1 MMAIFLSGFNHEKGG
16 DFMKVLVATD
26 GSEHSMKAIQRGL
39 ELAEQGAEV
48 TLMSVAYYAKDGFDT
63 MPFNIQDKLEDEA
76 KAALAQGKAV
86 FDAKG
91 IKVET
96 IMEAGLV
103 PANNII
109 RRATDG
115 KYDRVVMGSTGKTG
129 LGLALMGSTAA
140 KVVAHAPCE
149 VTIVR

>member
-1 MMAIFLSGFNHEKGG
+1 
-16 DFMKVLVATD
+16 MKVLVATD
-26 GSEHSMKAIQRGL
+26 GSEHAMKAVQRGL

-48 TLMSVAYYAKDGFDT
+48 TLMAVAYYYQDGFDS
-63 MPFNIQDKLEDEA
+63 MPFNIQGKLEDEA
-76 KAALAQGKAV
+76 KTALAQGKAV
-86 FDAKG
+86 FDAKN

-96 IMEAGLV
+96 VMEAGLV

-109 RRATDG
+109 RRATEG
-115 KYDRVVMGSTGKTG
+115 KFDRLIMGSAGKTG
-129 LGLALMGSTAA
+129 LNLALMGSTAA

>member
-1 MMAIFLSGFNHEKGG
+1 
-16 DFMKVLVATD
+16 MKVLVATD
-26 GSEHSMKAIQRGL
+26 GSEQAMKAVQRGL
-39 ELAEQGAEV
+39 EMAEQGAEV
-48 TLMSVAYYAKDGFDT
+48 SLMSVAYYADMDATF
-63 MPFNIQDKLEDEA
+63 FNIQEKLEKEA
-76 KAALAQGKAV
+76 KANLEKAKAV

-96 IMEAGLV
+96 ILEAGMV

-109 RRATDG
+109 RRVTED
-115 KYDRVVMGSTGKTG
+115 KFDRLIMGSTGKSG
-129 LGLALMGSTAA
+129 FSLALMGSTAA

>member
-1 MMAIFLSGFNHEKGG
+1 
-16 DFMKVLVATD
+16 MKVLVATD
-26 GSEHSMKAIQRGL
+26 GSEHAMKAVQRGL

-48 TLMSVAYYAKDGFDT
+48 TLMSVAYYAKDGFDS

-76 KAALAQGKAV
+76 KKALAQAKAV
-86 FDAKG
+86 FDAKN

-96 IMEAGLV
+96 IMEAGIV

-109 RRATDG
+109 RRATDD
-115 KYDRVVMGSTGKTG
+115 KFDRLIMGSAGKTG
-129 LGLALMGSTAA
+129 LNLALMGSTAS